1 MNDIFWLTMRRM
13 RTPLIVLILV
23 YALSVIGLVLIP
35 GEDPTGR
42 MVRMNFLDASYF
54 IAILSTTIGLGE
66 VPHVF
71 SDAQRLYVFIIIY
84 PNVIAWLY
92 SIGTILSLF
101 LDPQFKA
108 VLQRANFTRRMNWL
122 NAPFYIV
129 CGFGN
134 TGHMIVRGLEKRHI
148 NSAIVEREEA
158 VIHSLALE
166 DDLAHLPAL
175 AGDVTDR
182 RVIEMAGLNH
192 PDCLGIIAVT
202 NDDHANLTIAI
213 TSKLLRPD
221 LPVLARSE
229 SERASANM
237 ESFGTDYLINPY
249 AIFADRLY
257 LALTSP
263 TKYLVQDWLITVPG
277 TTLRTKIRPPD
288 GRWIIAG
295 LGRFGSRMVPQL
307 EKAGLP
313 YTVIDVHPSRVAGRE
328 GSVLGRGTEASTLI
342 EAGVTD
348 AVGIIA
354 GTGDD
359 IDNLSI
365 IMTALELNPDLF
377 VVARQENKQNDELF
391 DSSGAQLI
399 ARRSTIVARH
409 ILAAA
414 TTPLLPVFLSHLVSE
429 NENFAKQVKARMES
443 ILHGYSPNLW
453 MEELEGKEAEGVG
466 LAAREN
472 VEIRLEHIT
481 HNLRSEHADKL
492 DCVCLLLERG
502 ASRLFLP
509 GPRQDLHVGDRL
521 LFAGRGAARRLV
533 RWNLSDPYALINYA
547 TNRQYPRGYFA
558 RRFLHKRAI

>member
-1 MNDIFWLTMRRM
+1 MNDIIWLTMRRM

-42 MVRMNFLDASYF
+42 AVRMDFLHAAYF

-66 VPHVF
+66 VPYVF
-71 SDAQRLYVFIIIY
+71 TGAQRLYIFIIIY

-108 VLQRANFTRRMNWL
+108 MLQRAKFSRRIHRM

-129 CGFGN
+129 CGLGN
-134 TGHMIVRGLEKRHI
+134 TGHMIVRGLQNRQI
-148 NSAIVEREEA
+148 DSVIIEREES
-158 VIHSLALE
+158 VVLSLAL
-166 DDLAHLPAL
+166 DDEIAHLPAL
-175 AGDVTDR
+175 AGDVTNR
-182 RVIEMAGLNH
+182 QVIELAGLNH

-213 TSKLLRPD
+213 TSKLLRPS

-229 SERASANM
+229 TQRVSDNM
-237 ESFGTDYLINPY
+237 ASFGTEARVDPY
-249 AIFADRLY
+249 TIFADRLY

-263 TKYLVQDWLITVPG
+263 TKYLVQDWLISVPG
-277 TTLRTKIRPPD
+277 TTLRTKLKPPD
-288 GRWIIAG
+288 GRWIVAG
-295 LGRFGSRMVPQL
+295 LGRFGSRMAPQL

-313 YTVIDVHPSRVAGRE
+313 YTVVDIHPSRVAGHE
-328 GSVLGRGTEASTLI
+328 GSVLGRGTEADTLLDAGVE
-342 EAGVTD
+342 EAG
-348 AVGIIA
+348 GINA

-377 VVARQENKQNDELF
+377 VVARQELKQNDELF
-391 DSSGAQLI
+391 DASGARLI

-414 TTPLLPVFLSHLVSE
+414 TTPLLPVFLGHLMAE
-429 NENFAKQVKARMES
+429 NETFAKRVQARLES

-453 MEELEGKEAEGVG
+453 MEELADSRAAGVG
-466 LAAREN
+466 LAAQEK
-472 VEIRLEHIT
+472 VEVRLEYIT
-481 HNLRSEHADKL
+481 RNLRSENADKL

-502 ASRLFLP
+502 ASRLLLP
-509 GPRQDLHVGDRL
+509 EPHQDLHVGDRL
-521 LFAGRGAARRLV
+521 LFAGRGSARRLV

-547 TNRQYPRGYFA
+547 TNRQYPRGFLA
-558 RRFLHKRAI
+558 RRLQRGKAV

>member
-66 VPHVF
+66 VPYVF

-108 VLQRANFTRRMNWL
+108 VLQRAHFTRRMNWM

-134 TGHMIVRGLEKRHI
+134 TGLMIVRGLEKRHI
-148 NSAIVEREEA
+148 NSAIVEREGA

-175 AGDVTDR
+175 TGDVTDR
-182 RVIEMAGLNH
+182 RVIELAGLNH

-237 ESFGTDYLINPY
+237 ESFGTDFLIDPY
-249 AIFADRLY
+249 SIFADRLY

-277 TTLRTKIRPPD
+277 TTLRTKIQPPD

-295 LGRFGSRMVPQL
+295 VGRFGSRMVPQL

-313 YTVIDVHPSRVAGRE
+313 YTLVDVHPSRVAGRE
-328 GSVLGRGTEASTLI
+328 GSVLGRGTEAGTLL
-342 EAGVTD
+342 EAGVKD

-391 DSSGAQLI
+391 DSSGARLI

-429 NENFAKQVKARMES
+429 NETFAKKVKARMES

-453 MEELEGKEAEGVG
+453 MEELKGNEAEGVG

-481 HNLRSEHADKL
+481 HNLRSENADKL

-547 TNRQYPRGYFA
+547 TNRQYPRGYFM
-558 RRFLHKRAI
+558 RRFLHKRAV

>member
-1 MNDIFWLTMRRM
+1 MNDIVWLTMRRM

-42 MVRMNFLDASYF
+42 MIRMDFLNAAYF

-66 VPHVF
+66 VPYVF
-71 SDAQRLYVFIIIY
+71 TGAQRLYIFIIIY

-108 VLQRANFTRRMNWL
+108 VLKRANFTRRIHWL
-122 NAPFYIV
+122 NQSFYIV

-134 TGHMIVRGLEKRHI
+134 TGHMIVRGLQRRHI
-148 NSAIVEREEA
+148 NAVIVEREEA
-158 VIHSLALE
+158 VILSLALE

-182 RVIEMAGLNH
+182 RVIELAGLNH
-192 PDCLGIIAVT
+192 PGCLGIIAVT

-213 TSKLLRPD
+213 TSKLLRPK

-229 SERASANM
+229 SLRVSANM
-237 ESFGTDYLINPY
+237 ASFGTEVRINPY
-249 AIFADRLY
+249 SIFAERLY

-263 TKYLVQDWLITVPG
+263 TKYLVQDWLISVPG
-277 TTLRTKIRPPD
+277 SKLRTKLHPPD
-288 GRWIIAG
+288 GRWIVAG
-295 LGRFGSRMVPQL
+295 LGRFGSLMVPKL

-313 YTVIDVHPSRVAGRE
+313 YTVVDVHPSRVAGRE
-328 GSVLGRGTEASTLI
+328 GSVLGRGTEAATLI
-342 EAGVTD
+342 EAGVMD

-365 IMTALELNPDLF
+365 TMTALQLNSALF

-391 DSSGAQLI
+391 DSSGAHLI

-414 TTPLLPVFLSHLVSE
+414 TTPLLPVFLGNLVAE
-429 NENFAKQVKARMES
+429 NEAFAQQVKARLES
-443 ILHGYSPNLW
+443 ILHGFSPDFW
-453 MEELEGKEAEGVG
+453 MEELEGSRADGVD
-466 LAAREN
+466 LAAREK

-481 HNLRSEHADKL
+481 RNLRSENADKL

-509 GPRQDLHVGDRL
+509 SPTQDLHVGDRL
-521 LFAGRGAARRLV
+521 LFAGRSSAHRLT

-547 TNRQYPRGYFA
+547 TNRQYPRGYFN
-558 RRFLHKRAI
+558 RRFLRKKVV